1 MKSDWIS
8 MKEDLL
14 LKEKILN
21 NATYLLKMNKN
32 LLKKLK
38 WI

>member
-21 NATYLLKMNKN
+21 NVPYLLKINKN
-32 LLKKLK
+32 LLNKLE

>member
-1 MKSDWIS
+1 MKLDWII

-21 NATYLLKMNKN
+21 NAKYLLKMNKN
-32 LLKKLK
+32 LLNKLE

>member
-1 MKSDWIS
+1 MKSDWIC
-8 MKEDLL
+8 MKDDLL

-21 NATYLLKMNKN
+21 NDTYLLKMNKN
-32 LLKKLK
+32 LPNKLQ